1 VAVQGTLLELGV
13 EAFYGVES
21 RARSAGQRAE
31 FWVIGGRLSP
41 CLRTDVTD
49 RFSLKGCGAL
59 EFSGV
64 HAEGVNGAGVER
76 VKEDLVPF
84 WALGLATGLGV
95 VLTPS
100 LSLAAELGAQFPL
113 ARRRFYFSNPNTN
126 LHEFPAVAARGS
138 LGVCYAF

>member
-1 VAVQGTLLELGV
+1 
-13 EAFYGVES
+13 
-21 RARSAGQRAE
+21 
-31 FWVIGGRLSP
+31 
-41 CLRTDVTD
+41 
-49 RFSLKGCGAL
+49 
-59 EFSGV
+59 
-64 HAEGVNGAGVER
+64 
-76 VKEDLVPF
+76 
-84 WALGLATGLGV
+84 V